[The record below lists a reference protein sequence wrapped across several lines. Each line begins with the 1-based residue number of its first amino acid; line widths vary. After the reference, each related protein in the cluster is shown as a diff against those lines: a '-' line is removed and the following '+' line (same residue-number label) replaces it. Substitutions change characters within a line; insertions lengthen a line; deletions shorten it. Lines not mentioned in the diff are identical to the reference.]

1 MTIER
6 LFQEQRHELLLD
18 ELRRHGAVRVREL
31 ARDLGVS
38 ELTIRRDIAALA
50 ARNLVN
56 RVHGGATLP
65 SRARPAG
72 RPRTANTG
80 FTIGMVVPSLDFYWP
95 PIVAGARH
103 AAAALGVNI
112 QLRGSTYDP
121 AEDRRQISRLIEAGQ
136 VQGLLLAPNL
146 GGPHWDNPHP
156 DDPRSGNPHRDTPP
170 PGRPHPGAPHPGG
183 SHPAEPHS
191 GGPHPAGPHP
201 AGPHPAGPHP
211 AGPHPDAP
219 HPSGPHQG
227 APHTAGPH
235 PAGPYTAAPHPSAP
249 RPEADGAMLDWIGRL
264 PVPAILVERQ
274 PQRWSSAARQIEW
287 VRSDHALGL
296 EMAVQHLNE
305 NGHDRIGLVLDPGSP
320 TSAYLERGWHRDG
333 PVIFGVPR
341 SLPAG
346 VTALIV
352 HSDPQAIAVAQA
364 CAEHGVRI
372 PDDLALIS
380 YDDELAHLAEPPL
393 TAIRPPKN
401 HVGRLAVELM
411 VSRLLDGDRPPARGM
426 LVAPELVVRCS
437 TLNVSGQLASHRGA
451 ASRRS
456 VTPEP

>member
-72 RPRTANTG
+72 RPRSAPTG

-112 QLRGSTYDP
+112 QLRGSSYDP
-121 AEDRRQISRLIEAGQ
+121 GEDRRQIGRLVDAGQ
-136 VQGLLLAPNL
+136 VQGLLLAPSL
-146 GGPHWDNPHP
+146 TEPHADGPHLD
-156 DDPRSGNPHRDTPP
+156 
-170 PGRPHPGAPHPGG
+170 
-183 SHPAEPHS
+183 
-191 GGPHPAGPHP
+191 GPHL
-201 AGPHPAGPHP
+201 
-211 AGPHPDAP
+211 
-219 HPSGPHQG
+219 SGPHLD
-227 APHTAGPH
+227 
-235 PAGPYTAAPHPSAP
+235 S
-249 RPEADGAMLDWIGRL
+249 DGAMLGWIGRL

-274 PQRWSSAARQIEW
+274 PRRWSAAARQIEW

-305 NGHDRIGLVLDPGSP
+305 NGHERIGLVLDPGSP
-320 TSAYLERGWHRDG
+320 TSAYLERGWNRGG
-333 PVIFGVPR
+333 PVMVGVPR

-346 VTALIV
+346 LTALIV

-364 CAEHGVRI
+364 CAEQGVRI

-451 ASRRS
+451 GSRRS
-456 VTPEP
+456 VTPDP